1 MVPPLHSVCAAD
13 MTVRALLGTG
23 PLLRLY
29 PFGEARQKE
38 TYPYAVWQVVS
49 GHPENYLADPSNM
62 DAIKT
67 QVDVYAKTWHSA
79 RTVAAALREAMEN
92 DAYIVALHGESR
104 DPVTNSYRV
113 SFDVDWLTV
122 R

>member
-1 MVPPLHSVCAAD
+1 MVPPIHLVCANNPA
-13 MTVRALLGTG
+13 VAELLGSG
-23 PLLRLY
+23 SVLRLY
-29 PFGEARQKE
+29 PFGGARQKD

-49 GHPENYLADPSNM
+49 GQPENYLADRANM
-62 DAIKT
+62 DAITT

-79 RTVAAALREAMEN
+79 REVAAALRAAIETK
-92 DAYIVALHGESR
+92 AYIVNFHGESR

-113 SFDVDWLTV
+113 SFDVDWLTA